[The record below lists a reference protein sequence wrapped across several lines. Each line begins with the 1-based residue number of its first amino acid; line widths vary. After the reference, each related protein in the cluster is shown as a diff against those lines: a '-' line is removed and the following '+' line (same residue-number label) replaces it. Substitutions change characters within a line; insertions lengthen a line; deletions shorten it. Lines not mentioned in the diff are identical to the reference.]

1 MEDLKQR
8 KKNLILFPIGTVGR
22 DMMYNLV
29 TNYLMLF
36 IIFTRQLT
44 AAQLGAITAIMVAA
58 RVFDALNDPIMGN
71 IIESTRSR
79 WGKFKPWLLI
89 GILSTSAVIY
99 IVFNTKLQGWN
110 FIWLFGFFYFAYSI
124 TYTMHDISYWGMVP
138 ALSSDADARNQF
150 TSRATLFAGIGGT
163 LASVLIPMLTTG
175 SMAIGSSATIAYGRI
190 ALVIC
195 ILGPLFLFFT
205 IFGVKENRN
214 YDTKTNEKVSL
225 KKVVKTIAGND
236 QLVVIAICF
245 LIQQIG
251 NGIVLGGIGS
261 TYIYFEFGYEGGLYS
276 LFTMVGMSV
285 TALLMIFYPAISRK
299 LPRKKLMSVLAA
311 IASVGYV
318 LMLLP
323 GMVMPQG
330 NMLKFYIVTVGYMLA
345 NFGQYGFYL
354 IMMISIMNTVEYSE
368 YKFGARDE
376 AIIGSLRPFLTKLAS
391 ALTVVI
397 TTVTYLIFR
406 VTSYS
411 NQISELENQAAAGT
425 ITDSQKISQIAQILS
440 DVTAGQSRGLL
451 LAMTV
456 LPCILMLVSYFMYQK
471 KYKLDEKEYDRI
483 CEEIAKKKQ
492 QEQEA

>member
-8 KKNLILFPIGTVGR
+8 KKNLILFPIGTIGR
-22 DMMYNLV
+22 DMIYNLV
-29 TNYLMLF
+29 TNFLMTF
-36 IIFTRQLT
+36 ILFTRQLT
-44 AAQLGAITAIMVAA
+44 PAQLGAITAIMVAS

-71 IIESTRSR
+71 IIERTRSR

-89 GILSTSAVIY
+89 GILSTSVVVY
-99 IVFNTKLQGWN
+99 IVFNTNLQGWS

-190 ALVIC
+190 ALVIAL
-195 ILGPLFLFFT
+195 LGPLFLFFT
-205 IFGVKENRN
+205 IFGVKENRD
-214 YDTKTNEKVSL
+214 YSTASATKVSL
-225 KKVVKTIAGND
+225 KKIVQTIAGND
-236 QLVVIAICF
+236 QLVWIAICF

-276 LFTMVGMSV
+276 LFTTVGMSV

-311 IASVGYV
+311 IATVGYA

-323 GMVMPQG
+323 GLVMPQG

-376 AIIGSLRPFLTKLAS
+376 AIISSLRPFLTKLAS

-411 NQISELENQAAAGT
+411 NQISELENKAAAGD
-425 ITDSQKISQIAQILS
+425 IADAEKVSQIAQVLS
-440 DVTAGQSRGLL
+440 GVTAGQSRGLL
-451 LAMTV
+451 IAMTV
-456 LPCILMLVSYFMYQK
+456 LPCILMLISYVMYQK
-471 KYKLDEKEYDRI
+471 KYKLDEQEYDRI
-483 CEEIAKKKQ
+483 CAEIAKKKA
-492 QEQEA
+492 EQK

>member
-8 KKNLILFPIGTVGR
+8 KKNLILFPIGTIGR

-138 ALSSDADARNQF
+138 ALSSNADARNQF

-214 YDTKTNEKVSL
+214 YDTKKNEKVSL
-225 KKVVKTIAGND
+225 KKVV
-236 QLVVIAICF
+236 
-245 LIQQIG
+245 
-251 NGIVLGGIGS
+251 
-261 TYIYFEFGYEGGLYS
+261 
-276 LFTMVGMSV
+276 
-285 TALLMIFYPAISRK
+285 
-299 LPRKKLMSVLAA
+299 
-311 IASVGYV
+311 
-318 LMLLP
+318 
-323 GMVMPQG
+323 
-330 NMLKFYIVTVGYMLA
+330 
-345 NFGQYGFYL
+345 
-354 IMMISIMNTVEYSE
+354 
-368 YKFGARDE
+368 
-376 AIIGSLRPFLTKLAS
+376 
-391 ALTVVI
+391 
-397 TTVTYLIFR
+397 
-406 VTSYS
+406 
-411 NQISELENQAAAGT
+411 
-425 ITDSQKISQIAQILS
+425 
-440 DVTAGQSRGLL
+440 
-451 LAMTV
+451 
-456 LPCILMLVSYFMYQK
+456 
-471 KYKLDEKEYDRI
+471 
-483 CEEIAKKKQ
+483 
-492 QEQEA
+492 

>member
-138 ALSSDADARNQF
+138 ALSSNADARNQF

-190 ALVIC
+190 ALAIC

-214 YDTKTNEKVSL
+214 YDTKKNEKVSL

-236 QLVVIAICF
+236 QLVWIAICF

-323 GMVMPQG
+323 GLVMPQG
-330 NMLKFYIVTVGYMLA
+330 NMLKFYIVTIGYMLA

-406 VTSYS
+406 VTNYS

-425 ITDSQKISQIAQILS
+425 ITDTQKISQIAQILS
-440 DVTAGQSRGLL
+440 NVTSGQSRGLL
-451 LAMTV
+451 ISMTV
-456 LPCILMLVSYFMYQK
+456 LPFIMMIISYFLYQK

-492 QEQEA
+492 QQEA